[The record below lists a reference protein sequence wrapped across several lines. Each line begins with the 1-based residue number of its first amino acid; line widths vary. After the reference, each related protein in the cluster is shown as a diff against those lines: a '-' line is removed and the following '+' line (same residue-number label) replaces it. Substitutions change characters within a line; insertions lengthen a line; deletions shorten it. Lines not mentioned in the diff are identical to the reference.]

1 MSCKIYYVSF
11 LLLLFEL
18 LVKLIGLV
26 SPAFSSDVSET
37 FIFIYDKNLS
47 TTIKIITYLRISP
60 KLLVYYFCIY
70 FKMELDNDAK
80 MFISLNSSQL
90 KESGITKTMFIDM
103 TGVEIMSKKKTILQS
118 LWNQLPRNNFSCI
131 CEVFLHWTMNI
142 CEQFFQ

>member
-80 MFISLNSSQL
+80 MFISLNLSQL

-131 CEVFLHWTMNI
+131 CEVFLH
-142 CEQFFQ
+142 